1 MSAVDSGGPAFPTS
15 LRNYGPDPIVGFD
28 GESILPGHMTVYGG
42 MTQRAY
48 LAAHAPVV
56 PGDFAPLRKS
66 TVIDLGGG
74 RKQIVG
80 AHEAQADTL
89 VRWRL
94 HYADMMIEALK

>member
-1 MSAVDSGGPAFPTS
+1 MSAADGGGPAFPAS
-15 LRNYGPDPIVGFD
+15 LSNDGPDPIVGFD
-28 GESILPGHMTVYGG
+28 GVSILPGHMTVYGG

-66 TVIDLGGG
+66 KVIGLGGG
-74 RKQIVG
+74 RKQIVD
-80 AHEAQADTL
+80 AYEAQADTL

>member
-15 LRNYGPDPIVGFD
+15 LRNYGPDPIVGFY
-28 GESILPGHMTVYGG
+28 GESILPGHMASHCG
-42 MTQRAY
+42 MTKREY

-56 PGDFAPLRKS
+56 PGDFAPLRKRK
-66 TVIDLGGG
+66 VIDLGGG
-74 RKQIVG
+74 RKQIVD